1 MLKGNIPGYSNR
13 VTRRLFQH
21 HLPLFVL
28 SMVSVWLVYWVI
40 ESEDKIFR
48 LSMATAYPG
57 MALLAATLLIG
68 PFKVIRRRPNPV
80 SNDLTRD
87 IGIWAG
93 IVGLA
98 HVVLGLQVHMRG
110 RMWLLFLNEN
120 QEPPFIRLDQFGAAN
135 YTGVIATI
143 ILALLLATSNDWS
156 LRTLGTKQWKHLHY
170 WSYGLFL
177 MVLLH
182 GIIYQIIEKRILPYP
197 YIFAA
202 FLAITIIMQVTGF
215 LIRKRQKGKGKLT
228 A

>member
-1 MLKGNIPGYSNR
+1 METIKGNKPTYRNR
-13 VTRRLFQH
+13 ITRRLFKH

-28 SMVSVWLVYWVI
+28 SVVSVWLVYWEVGT
-40 ESEDKIFR
+40 EDKISR

-57 MALLAATLLIG
+57 LALLAATLLIG

-80 SNDLTRD
+80 SDDLTRD

-98 HVVLGLQVHMRG
+98 HVILGLQVHMRG

-120 QEPPFIRLDQFGAAN
+120 QELPFIRLDQFGAAN
-135 YTGVIATI
+135 YTGLIATL
-143 ILALLLATSNDWS
+143 ILAMLLVTSNDWS
-156 LRTLGTKQWKHLHY
+156 LRKLGTKQWKRLHY
-170 WSYGLFL
+170 WNYGLFL

-182 GIIYQIIEKRILPYP
+182 GIIYQIIEKRVLPYP
-197 YIFAA
+197 YIFSAFAA
-202 FLAITIIMQVTGF
+202 IVIIMQLVGYT
-215 LIRKRQKGKGKLT
+215 IRKSQKPK